1 MALGVN
7 QSRWIAISLTCR
19 GTNDLFWLLMSI
31 IMILLVIWSSNNA
44 HHAKLWSYGENHLII
59 FAGLPLPTAAQAG
72 DSWHF
77 AFLDALPSLRTI
89 SESLSVR
96 KSLLFEI
103 SSIAYII
110 SINSVNIVYVNT
122 VSMST
127 LSRDLLKIL
136 IRLGFPDLTFSDS
149 KIFWNPR
156 IYPASSVF
164 ALLKCD
170 LLFKQVLLSL
180 PVCTGRSE
188 K

>member
-1 MALGVN
+1 MHCHLSGPYRRVCPSVN
-7 QSRWIAISLTCR
+7 HCS
-19 GTNDLFWLLMSI
+19 
-31 IMILLVIWSSNNA
+31 
-44 HHAKLWSYGENHLII
+44 
-59 FAGLPLPTAAQAG
+59 
-72 DSWHF
+72 
-77 AFLDALPSLRTI
+77 
-89 SESLSVR
+89 
-96 KSLLFEI
+96 FEI

-149 KIFWNPR
+149 KIFWNQR

-188 K
+188 NNGDNRHMLTIDMFINPYENTIFGEDMNHIWETGFRGRVPARQKPIVKDQVLPVLGNAWTGEAFITMFGHLLGWDLN

>member
-122 VSMST
+122 VYVNTVKRSLENFDTPGFSRSDFFRFQNILKSKN
-127 LSRDLLKIL
+127 LSSLVGVRIIKMWPSIQAGAPQPPCVHRS
-136 IRLGFPDLTFSDS
+136 IR
-149 KIFWNPR
+149 K
-156 IYPASSVF
+156 
-164 ALLKCD
+164 
-170 LLFKQVLLSL
+170 
-180 PVCTGRSE
+180 
-188 K
+188 